1 MTRSLLPYPPADRLI
16 DGCHPHPHS
25 ARRGRSLSTRRNE
38 IVSIARAIFASR
50 GFKNTSMRDIADACG
65 LLAGSLYSHF
75 KSKSEILQL
84 IVDPFYDQLI
94 PAQEAAAA
102 LDGTGAAQTEDMLRR
117 VFRVLAAYNEEMT
130 IIHYDWPDL
139 LGMADLADILDRSNY
154 ALELWHRVIVA
165 GIADGTLRPE
175 IDSEVT
181 VRVITSSLHG
191 VLDRK
196 RYGAR
201 PNPLTEVDFDLLVDE
216 FVLMMVSGLRSDGPP
231 AAKAAPAARPAA
243 STKQRAAPS
252 KKAGTAKVTGKTTKA
267 AGRATAT
274 SATKP
279 STTSKTGPNR

>member
-1 MTRSLLPYPPADRLI
+1 
-16 DGCHPHPHS
+16 
-25 ARRGRSLSTRRNE
+25 
-38 IVSIARAIFASR
+38 
-50 GFKNTSMRDIADACG
+50 MRDIADACG

-84 IVDPFYDQLI
+84 ILDPFYDQLI

-102 LDGTGAAQTEDMLRR
+102 LEGTGAAQTEDMLRR

-130 IIHYDWPDL
+130 IIHYDWQDL
-139 LGMADLADILDRSNY
+139 LGMAEIAGILDRSNY

-201 PNPLTEVDFDLLVDE
+201 PNPLTEVGLDGLVDE
-216 FVLMMVSGLRSDGPP
+216 FVLMMVSGLRSDGPL
-231 AAKAAPAARPAA
+231 AAFFEE
-243 STKQRAAPS
+243 QEAAPS
-252 KKAGTAKVTGKTTKA
+252 KKAGTAKAAAKVTAKST
-267 AGRATAT
+267 R
-274 SATKP
+274 P
-279 STTSKTGPNR
+279 SSTSKAGPIADRPPRVPARGGRTN